1 MQEVVKKPTDA
12 TLQIN
17 NPKLYVPV
25 VTLLINDNIRF
36 LENVKQQ
43 VRRTIS
49 WNKYKS
55 EITKK
60 KKNNNLDYL
69 IDPTSKNNRLL
80 VLSFK
85 DGDDPTKY
93 SFN

>member
-1 MQEVVKKPTDA
+1 MQEVVKKPTEA

-55 EITKK
+55 EITK
-60 KKNNNLDYL
+60 
-69 IDPTSKNNRLL
+69 
-80 VLSFK
+80 
-85 DGDDPTKY
+85 
-93 SFN
+93 